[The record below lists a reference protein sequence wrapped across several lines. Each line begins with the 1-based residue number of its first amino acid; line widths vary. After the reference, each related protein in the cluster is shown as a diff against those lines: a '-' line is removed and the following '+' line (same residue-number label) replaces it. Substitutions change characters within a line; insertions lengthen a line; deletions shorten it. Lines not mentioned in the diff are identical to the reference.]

1 MTACEYNSFIHIET
15 MDSYCFST
23 VLTSTRSCK
32 NVIYSYRRGDGED
45 SASSKQNQSRE
56 TEERVEAED
65 DVLRI
70 NDVDEGIRANSSAT
84 NTTPRDNTSMRSDG
98 SPSEPSNGG
107 EHSSDESEI
116 TGSMMPEDNSDSDSN
131 F

>member
-15 MDSYCFST
+15 MDSYCFSA

-32 NVIYSYRRGDGED
+32 NGEG